1 MTTAAGAV
9 RDVQSLRWIR
19 DLAVD
24 DPPLVELIYDLQT
37 VSYRRNRRTL
47 GQVWPKDVFLQR
59 AVDYAVVGRLPL
71 ADESGAYPAA
81 EEAMEAG
88 YGFVLVRGLAGK
100 MLDRSRTTGPIC
112 GRTIDCLKVSGV
124 AGGFLA
130 IRDACLELSEFGLP
144 VVAAADTRLARI
156 AERVGFESLP
166 AGIARKV
173 IPLVA
178 PLFVQAPW
186 RFEGVGP
193 EGDVQVI
200 HPDFRDPASDE
211 VMVHQKRVIF
221 TPAFVPWVLRH
232 PCFARP
238 LRVALRSL
246 SKICR
251 WLPGTLSDD
260 DQSWLE
266 RNLALAA
273 SR

>member
-1 MTTAAGAV
+1 MMTAV
-9 RDVQSLRWIR
+9 GVREVESLRWMR
-19 DLAVD
+19 DLVRD
-24 DPPLVELIYDLQT
+24 DPLLANLIYELQS

-59 AVDYAVVGRLPL
+59 AADYAVVGQLPP
-71 ADESGAYPAA
+71 ADENGVYPSAD
-81 EEAMEAG
+81 EAMEAG
-88 YGFVLVRGLAGK
+88 YGFVLVRGLAG
-100 MLDRSRTTGPIC
+100 R
-112 GRTIDCLKVSGV
+112 GRRIDCLKVSGV

-130 IRDACLELSEFGLP
+130 IRDACIELSEFGPP

-156 AERVGFESLP
+156 AQRVGFESLP

-193 EGDVQVI
+193 EGDVQVV
-200 HPDFRDPASDE
+200 HPEFRDPGTDQI
-211 VMVHQKRVIF
+211 MVHQKRVIF
-221 TPAFVPWVLRH
+221 TPAFVPWVLQH

-251 WLPGTLSDD
+251 WLPGTLSAD
-260 DQSWLE
+260 DQVWLE
-266 RNLALAA
+266 QNL
-273 SR
+273 